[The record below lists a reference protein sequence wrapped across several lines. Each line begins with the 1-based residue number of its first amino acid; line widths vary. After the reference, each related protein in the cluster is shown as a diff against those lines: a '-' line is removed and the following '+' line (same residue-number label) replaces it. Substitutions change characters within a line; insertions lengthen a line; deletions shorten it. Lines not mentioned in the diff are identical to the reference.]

1 MNPILNRLN
10 ANKSQQNPNVIF
22 NQMMRTNPQFA
33 KFVNDNKG
41 KTPEQIANDYGIDP
55 SLIQKFL
62 K

>member
-10 ANKSQQNPNVIF
+10 ANRNQQNPNVIF